1 MSRIGGFTQPDA
13 SPEYF
18 IKFLSLLD
26 SQDSIKNVRAHAAQR
41 MNLAAGHKVLDLGC
55 GIGGATFPIADI
67 IGPNGLAAGVDIS
80 SAMVEEA
87 RKRAGDRPGVDFR
100 IGNATS
106 IPFPDKFFDSARCER
121 VFLYLPDRLA
131 ALREMMRVVKQQ
143 GRICLVD
150 TEIDS
155 TAIYC
160 KNPKLTRKMTSL
172 ITESMPN
179 GNSGRELPAFARQ
192 AGLKNVQTD
201 CFAITTPY
209 EFFERVAVG
218 TVLKAAED
226 GLVPGVEVE
235 EWLTEQQTLHQRGE
249 FFQMWLMVVV
259 SGTV

>member
-18 IKFLSLLD
+18 INFLSLLD
-26 SQDSIKNVRAHAAQR
+26 GQDSIKNVRAHAARR

-55 GIGGATFPIADI
+55 GIGGATFPIADV
-67 IGPNGLAAGVDIS
+67 IGPNGLAVGVDIS
-80 SAMVEEA
+80 AAMVEEA
-87 RKRAGDRPGVDFR
+87 RKRAGGRPGVDFR
-100 IGNATS
+100 IGDATA

-131 ALREMMRVVKQQ
+131 ALREMMRVVKQ
-143 GRICLVD
+143 GGTICLVD

-155 TAIYC
+155 TAIYS
-160 KNPKLTRKMTSL
+160 KNPKVTRKMTSL
-172 ITESMPN
+172 ITASMPN

-192 AGLKNVQTD
+192 AGLQDVQTD

-226 GLVPGVEVE
+226 GVVPASEVE
-235 EWLTEQQTLHQRGE
+235 EWLTEQETLHQRGE